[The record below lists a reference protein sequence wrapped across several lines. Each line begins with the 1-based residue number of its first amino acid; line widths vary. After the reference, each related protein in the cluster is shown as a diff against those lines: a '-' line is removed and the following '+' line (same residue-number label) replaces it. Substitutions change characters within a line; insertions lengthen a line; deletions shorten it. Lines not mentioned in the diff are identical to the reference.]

1 MRDDLRRFV
10 MLLMLGLTVL
20 FAPWVLAQDDTAPP
34 QPCLGG
40 SAGDP
45 TSAYAD

>member
-20 FAPWVLAQDDTAPP
+20 FTPWVLAQDDTAPP
-34 QPCLGG
+34 PAVPRRKRWRPNKCVR
-40 SAGDP
+40 
-45 TSAYAD
+45 